1 MLLVQNYY
9 IDSIWFS
16 QMKVVITGS
25 SKGIGYALAKE
36 FAKYGDQIV
45 ISSRNQDSVDKAVEE
60 IKNLFPDVKVHGTT
74 CNVSKPEE
82 IKNLISFSD
91 ENLSGIDIWIN
102 NAGINGSHYGNLT
115 TWENETLDSVIQT
128 NVLGTLYGCKEAIS
142 YMTNQGHGKIF
153 NLAGMG
159 SNGMASPKMVV
170 YGASKASIP
179 QLTKSLSKELKDTN
193 ILINYL
199 SPGIVITDFIINN
212 ASAEAAP
219 IFNILGE
226 KPDKV
231 AKFLVRKIYKISKSN
246 KNINF
251 SGTAKVFWKFMTA
264 GFRKN
269 RFFDQEGNLIEK

>member
-1 MLLVQNYY
+1 
-9 IDSIWFS
+9 
-16 QMKVVITGS
+16 MKIVITGS
-25 SKGIGYALAKE
+25 SKGIGFSLAKE
-36 FAKYGDQIV
+36 FAKNGEQLI
-45 ISSRNQDSVDKAVEE
+45 ISSRNKESVDQAVKD
-60 IKNLFPDVKVHGTT
+60 IKLLFPKTEVYGTT
-74 CNVSKPEE
+74 CDVSLPED

-91 ENLSGIDIWIN
+91 DKLSGIDIWIN
-102 NAGINGSHYGNLT
+102 NAGINGTHYGDIT
-115 TWENETLDSVIQT
+115 TWEDKTLESVIQI

-142 YMTNQGHGKIF
+142 YMTKQGYGKIF

-199 SPGIVITDFIINN
+199 SPGIVITDFIIDNV
-212 ASAEAAP
+212 SEEAVP

-231 AKFLVRKIYKISKSN
+231 AKFLVKKMYKISKSN

-251 SGTAKVFWKFMTA
+251 SGTAKILWKFMTA
-264 GFRKN
+264 SFRKN
-269 RFFDQEGNLIEK
+269 RFFDQEGNLIDG